1 MCNFV
6 DKISLHPE
14 SRSVDFTS
22 FLKVIGLN
30 SFNKQ
35 RILLFSNVND
45 INSNVLGIYLLKN
58 DINYIRINQEDFSNN
73 FKTVLSISDKDSS
86 SKFQISGDEF
96 SDDNVPLI
104 FHREFNLQNHLFS
117 TNGFVNKFI
126 SEEWN
131 NFLITLNR
139 KLSCPWINSLE
150 SSNISADRFRVFQLA
165 VQFGFKIPD
174 TIITN
179 DGEEVKKFYIK
190 HNKQLVVKVV
200 SHHNINS
207 VGKTYSIYTHHFT
220 DEDLQLLESLRF
232 SPCIFQKRINHN
244 KEVRVTITRSEI
256 FATELDL
263 TDKYAPVTDIHR
275 LGVDYIKKK
284 AISLSNEYEKKCI
297 NLISS
302 LGLDYGTI
310 DLLVGLDNQYYFLEV
325 NSSGDWY
332 WIEKETAQP
341 ITQSIINTIKTRI
354 KN

>member
-14 SRSVDFTS
+14 SRNVDFTS
-22 FLKVIGLN
+22 FLKLIGLDH
-30 SFNKQ
+30 FNKKS
-35 RILLFSNVND
+35 ILLFSNVND

-58 DINYIRINQEDFSNN
+58 DITYIRINQDDFSNN
-73 FKTVLSISDKDSS
+73 FKTVLSISNNDSS

-96 SDDNVPLI
+96 SAENVPLI
-104 FHREFNLQNHLFS
+104 FLRDFNLQNHLFS
-117 TNGFVNKFI
+117 MDGFVNKFI

-165 VQFGFKIPD
+165 TQSGFKIPD

-179 DGEEVKKFYIK
+179 DGIEVKKFYIK
-190 HNKQLVVKVV
+190 HDKQIVVKVI
-200 SHHNINS
+200 SHHNFNS
-207 VGKTYSIYTHHFT
+207 QGRTYSIYTHHFT
-220 DEDLQLLESLRF
+220 DEDLPLLEFLRF
-232 SPCIFQKRINHN
+232 SPCIFQKRINHK
-244 KEVRVTITRSEI
+244 KEVRVTITGSDI

-263 TDKYAPVTDIHR
+263 TDKYTVVTDIHR
-275 LGVDYIKKK
+275 LGVDNLKKK

-302 LGLDYGTI
+302 LGLVYGTI

-341 ITQSIINTIKTRI
+341 ITQSIINTIKMRI